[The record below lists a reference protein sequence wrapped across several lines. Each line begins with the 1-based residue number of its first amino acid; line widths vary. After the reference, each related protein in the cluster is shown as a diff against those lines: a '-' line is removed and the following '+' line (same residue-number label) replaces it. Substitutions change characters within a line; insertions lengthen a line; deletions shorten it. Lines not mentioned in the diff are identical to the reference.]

1 MSNTIL
7 PSASRTALF
16 ALTAIHSDM
25 GTLQMR
31 LATGKRVNSPLDNPA
46 AFFLSQSLSNRATSL
61 TSLTDD
67 IANAKSTISAA
78 SNGIAAMQSLLNSA
92 RSLANQALQS
102 SQALVTVTG
111 TNSSALTTGTVIAS
125 AGGSATKFKAG
136 DTVTVSDGTT
146 TATYTAAS
154 NDTVQ
159 TVLDAINNTAG
170 LKATASLNSSGHIQI
185 TATSNVDVTVGGALN
200 GAGGATLTSVSG
212 LTAGTTSYATNTV
225 RQNLAVQYDALRTQ
239 IDQAGQDAGFNGVNL
254 LTGSS
259 LSVTFNETGSSS
271 LSVSGTTLNSSGLG
285 VSGSTNTWQLDTDIN
300 TALSN
305 ISAAITS
312 LQNYSATYSS
322 TSAVIQARSD
332 FNSSMID
339 TLNSGADQLTASD
352 PNEDSAML
360 LALQTRQQIA
370 LTALSLSHDADS
382 TALKLF
388 GL

>member
-16 ALTAIHSDM
+16 ALTAIQSDM
-25 GTLQMR
+25 GRLQLR
-31 LATGKRVNSPLDNPA
+31 LATGKRVNSPLDSPG

-61 TSLTDD
+61 TGLSDD

-78 SNGIAAMQSLLNSA
+78 TNGIAAMQTLLNSA

-102 SQALVTVTG
+102 SQVLVTVSG
-111 TNSSALTTGTVIAS
+111 TNSSALTTGTIIAS

-136 DTVTVSDGTT
+136 DTVTVSDATT

-159 TVLDAINNTAG
+159 TVLDAINNTAA
-170 LKATASLNSSGHIQI
+170 LKATASLNSSGQIQI
-185 TATSNVDVTVGGALN
+185 TATSNVNVTVGGTLN

-225 RQNLAVQYDALRTQ
+225 RQNLAAQYDALRTQ
-239 IDQAGQDAGFNGVNL
+239 IDQAGQDAGFNGINL

-271 LSVSGTTLNSSGLG
+271 LSVSGATINSSGLG
-285 VSGSTNTWQLDTDIN
+285 AAASANTWQLDTDIN
-300 TALSN
+300 TTLSN

-312 LQNYSATYSS
+312 LQSYSTSYSS

-332 FNSSMID
+332 FNSSMIN
-339 TLNSGADQLTASD
+339 TLNTGADQLTASD

-370 LTALSLSHDADS
+370 LTALSLSHEADS

>member
-16 ALTAIHSDM
+16 ALTAIQSDL
-25 GTLQMR
+25 GRLQLR
-31 LATGKRVNSPLDNPA
+31 LATGKRVNSPLDSPG

-61 TSLTDD
+61 TGLSDD

-78 SNGIAAMQSLLNSA
+78 TNGIAAMQTLLNSA

-102 SQALVTVTG
+102 SQVLVTVSG
-111 TNSSALTTGTVIAS
+111 TNSSALTTGTIIAS

-146 TATYTAAS
+146 TATYTAVS

-159 TVLDAINNTAG
+159 TVLDAINNTAA
-170 LKATASLNSSGHIQI
+170 LKATASLNSSGQIQI
-185 TATSNVDVTVGGALN
+185 TATSNVNVTVGGTLN

-225 RQNLAVQYDALRTQ
+225 RQNLAAQYDALRTQ
-239 IDQAGQDAGFNGVNL
+239 IDQAGQDAGFNGINL

-271 LSVSGTTLNSSGLG
+271 LSVSGATINSSGLG
-285 VSGSTNTWQLDTDIN
+285 AAASANTWQLDTDIN
-300 TALSN
+300 TTLSN

-312 LQNYSATYSS
+312 LQSYSTSYSS

-332 FNSSMID
+332 FNSSMIN
-339 TLNSGADQLTASD
+339 TLNTGADQLTASD

-370 LTALSLSHDADS
+370 LTALSLSHEADS

>member
-1 MSNTIL
+1 MSNVIL
-7 PSASRTALF
+7 PSASRAALF

-25 GTLQMR
+25 GRLQMR
-31 LATGKRVNSPLDNPA
+31 LATGKRVNSPLDDPA
-46 AFFLSQSLSNRATSL
+46 AFFLSQSLSARATVLSGL
-61 TSLTDD
+61 ADD
-67 IANAKSTISAA
+67 ISNAKSTITAA
-78 SNGIAAMQSLLNSA
+78 TNGIAAMQSLLTSA

-102 SQALVTVTG
+102 SQVLVTVTG
-111 TNSSALTTGTVIAS
+111 TNSSALTTGSVIAS
-125 AGGSATKFKAG
+125 TAGSATTFKAG

-146 TATYTAAS
+146 TATYTAAN

-170 LKATASLNSSGHIQI
+170 LQATASLNSSGQIQI
-185 TATSNVDVTVGGALN
+185 TATSNVNVTVGGVLN
-200 GAGGATLTSVSG
+200 GAGGATLTSVAG

-225 RQNLAVQYDALRTQ
+225 RQNLAAQYDALRTQ
-239 IDQAGQDAGFNGVNL
+239 IDQAGEDAGFNGINL

-259 LSVTFNETGSSS
+259 LSVTLNETGSSS
-271 LSVSGTTLNSSGLG
+271 LSVSGATIDSSSLG

-322 TSAVIQARSD
+322 MSTVIQARSD

-339 TLNSGADQLTASD
+339 TLNTGADQLTASD

-370 LTALSLSHDADS
+370 LTALSLSHEADS